1 MINYFSKYDPAT
13 LERLHQVQLEI
24 LKDADA
30 LCRKHGLNYF
40 VSGGTAIGAIRHQ
53 GFIPWDDDIDIC
65 FPRADY
71 EKFMQ
76 FAEQEMADK
85 YDLLTPLNTAGYTL
99 MFGRM
104 SKKGT
109 VFVADTDKQCTYK
122 PGIFIDLFPYDKV
135 PIDKKLRRKQIRKA
149 WIWARLIVLR
159 CYGNPTL
166 PNTLT
171 GWKRTLARIGCKLI
185 HAGLVVCCVSKKW
198 LYKRYCRNA
207 EKYNKE
213 NTGLYTDLA
222 YLYPERVLVYEKEL
236 YHTLDFPFEGLPV
249 KVLSGY
255 DRYLTCQYGDYMQ
268 LPPENERRNHAPHQ
282 LKFGQH
288 EPYAI
293 G

>member
-159 CYGNPTL
+159 CYGIRPYPTRL
-166 PNTLT
+166 Q
-171 GWKRTLARIGCKLI
+171 
-185 HAGLVVCCVSKKW
+185 AGRERWRASAASSFMQAL
-198 LYKRYCRNA
+198 LYAVFRKNGSISDTA
-207 EKYNKE
+207 
-213 NTGLYTDLA
+213 A
-222 YLYPERVLVYEKEL
+222 
-236 YHTLDFPFEGLPV
+236 
-249 KVLSGY
+249 
-255 DRYLTCQYGDYMQ
+255 M
-268 LPPENERRNHAPHQ
+268 RRNTIRRIQGYIRTWRIYILNGCSCMRRNCIIHLIFRLRGCQ
-282 LKFGQH
+282 
-288 EPYAI
+288 
-293 G
+293 